1 PQRGHGIAPSIGV
14 DQSFQCLKQ
23 LGVTLD
29 QRLASGSGVP
39 DSPNGEGALRKA
51 LDGPIDGRARKTSNA
66 GDDGNTSS
74 SQLLGVERSDQ
85 MLLSLIQVRKQ
96 RVEFMLTFFC
106 CAHASSIAQRAL
118 CVSVIFLRALTP
130 SFALRSGSTAR
141 TVGYSPGPCPRTP
154 RSARSTTSA
163 ISEDWASTST
173 VW

>member
-14 DQSFQCLKQ
+14 DQSFQGLNQ
-23 LGVTLD
+23 LGVTLN

-39 DSPNGEGALRKA
+39 DSPKGEGALRKA
-51 LDGPIDGRARKTSNA
+51 LDRPIDGRARKTSNT

-96 RVEFMLTFFC
+96 RVEFMLKLFC

-118 CVSVIFLRALTP
+118 HVIIIVLHALTRCISGP
-130 SFALRSGSTAR
+130 ITRRRRSCRRWFCGWS
-141 TVGYSPGPCPRTP
+141 
-154 RSARSTTSA
+154 
-163 ISEDWASTST
+163 
-173 VW
+173 

>member
-1 PQRGHGIAPSIGV
+1 TRVYSYRSTATGTWDRPSIGV

-23 LGVTLD
+23 LGITLD

-66 GDDGNTSS
+66 GADGNTSS

-96 RVEFMLTFFC
+96 RVEFMLKFFC
-106 CAHASSIAQRAL
+106 CAHAGSIAQRAL
-118 CVSVIFLRALTP
+118 CVIVIVFRALTGQRLKP
-130 SFALRSGSTAR
+130 KSTLSGPHRSR
-141 TVGYSPGPCPRTP
+141 
-154 RSARSTTSA
+154 
-163 ISEDWASTST
+163 
-173 VW
+173 